1 MVVRYKKSTQLKQRK
16 VILIMSK
23 KEIILVQNQST
34 SLRVFLKHLKREK
47 FLVRIASNLANLIEL
62 AKEKAPDI
70 LIISAKMIPSEIQSF
85 LSYLRGII
93 PNGKLIVTH
102 VENHEISA
110 EIMNFFPSAETFR
123 SQIIFALPK
132 ELTELLK
139 EEKGFRVTRFL
150 RRGVFA

>member
-1 MVVRYKKSTQLKQRK
+1 
-16 VILIMSK
+16 MSK
-23 KEIILVQNQST
+23 KEIILVQNQSS

-62 AKEKAPDI
+62 VKERAPDI
-70 LIISAKMIPSEIQSF
+70 LILSAKMIPTEVTSF

-102 VENHEISA
+102 VENHEMSA
-110 EIMNFFPSAETFR
+110 EIANFFPSAETFR